1 MTEAERYR
9 KICDMVGDHDIDTRP
24 RANLVQSLRRYGMRK
39 KDALLVLATL
49 ARVDRALNA
58 ELAKGK
64 DLPDLVYVMNSLQ
77 LNLGRLTND

>member
-9 KICDMVGDHDIDTRP
+9 KICNMVGDHDIDTRP

>member
-24 RANLVQSLRRYGMRK
+24 RANLVQSLRRYGMSK
-39 KDALLVLATL
+39 KDALLVLATI